1 MMISI
6 NWFVH
11 LSSLINLFNYE
22 QSETSQSNSSI
33 TLFKHLQNKLL
44 IIDASL
50 DNDEQ
55 I

>member
-1 MMISI
+1 M
-6 NWFVH
+6 NE
-11 LSSLINLFNYE
+11 LE
-22 QSETSQSNSSI
+22 RSQSNSSI
-33 TLFKHLQNKLL
+33 TLFKHLKIQIA